1 MSRKKVPRHLTV
13 SDAMY
18 AIAAMGGHIKN
29 NGPPGW
35 QVLARGYLNLIRY
48 AEVLQTLQN
57 AKKL

>member
-1 MSRKKVPRHLTV
+1 
-13 SDAMY
+13 MY

-35 QVLARGYLNLIRY
+35 QVLARGYLDLIRY